1 MEVHAH
7 THPSTSS
14 GHRKKWT
21 HYFWEFLMLFLAVF
35 CGFLAELQLEHKIE
49 RDREKQYI
57 RSMIED
63 LKTDTVNLSVMNRS
77 FSQIESELEFV
88 LRGFDKGI
96 KDDTGS
102 WRDKFVLSF
111 RSGFPDFYHAD
122 RTIQQLKNSG
132 GMRLIRN
139 ENSAI
144 GIVNYDAILK
154 DLDFELANLTN
165 TQIKYIDEVMK
176 SWSMKKMLLDEKNN
190 FLLEESQPTVKQNY
204 WLTGNP
210 AAIEQV
216 FNKLLQY
223 YEAISQMNAYFKFVK
238 TKATALIEIL
248 KKEY

>member
-1 MEVHAH
+1 MEVHTH
-7 THPSTSS
+7 THTA
-14 GHRKKWT
+14 RKKWT

-63 LKTDTVNLSVMNRS
+63 VKTDTVNLSVMNRS
-77 FSQIESELEFV
+77 FNQIESELEFV
-88 LRGFDKGI
+88 LGGFDNGI
-96 KDDTGS
+96 KDGTGP

-139 ENSAI
+139 KNTAI

-176 SWSMKKMLLDEKNN
+176 SWSMKKMLQEDKNY
-190 FLLEESQPTVKQNY
+190 FFSKDSQPTVKRNY
-204 WLTGNP
+204 WLTEDLV
-210 AAIEQV
+210 AIEQV
-216 FNKLLQY
+216 FNRLLQY
-223 YEAISQMNAYFKFVK
+223 YEAISQTNAYFSIVK
-238 TKATALIEIL
+238 AKAVALIEML
-248 KKEY
+248 KKEYHME